1 MSHPWKPPVDGGGC
15 PGGTALSFPNVWA
28 RQSTPSDGTYV
39 GTSAD
44 LSTTDGGSVVGSLD
58 ELLLHPGCEGRAGA
72 AATKVQCQCL
82 RPCRFRHKCRRPD
95 CDFCHLHHATPT
107 SFAIAHRA
115 RQRLSLD
122 MKTDPMHGL
131 IDSTLR
137 WWDRSSHK
145 RRKQALRVRNMCFGR
160 LRELRAAEAA
170 QDAGAAGG
178 ALELRRS
185 LAAVR
190 AEHERDREAPPRSLE
205 GLYAICGSAVP
216 VAVVVPE
223 QGR

>member
-1 MSHPWKPPVDGGGC
+1 MGC
-15 PGGTALSFPNVWA
+15 PSGTALSLSSIWA

-58 ELLLHPGCEGRAGA
+58 ELLHPGCEGGAGA

-107 SFAIAHRA
+107 SFAIAYRA

-122 MKTDPMHGL
+122 MKTDPMHDL
-131 IDSTLR
+131 IDSALR
-137 WWDRSSHK
+137 WWDRGSHK
-145 RRKQALRVRNMCFGR
+145 RRKQALRIRNMCFGR

-170 QDAGAAGG
+170 RDAGAAGG
-178 ALELRRS
+178 ARELRRA
-185 LAAVR
+185 LLAVR
-190 AEHERDREAPPRSLE
+190 AEHERDREALPRSLE
-205 GLYAICGSAVP
+205 GLYAICGAAVTH
-216 VAVVVPE
+216 AAEVPE
-223 QGR
+223 ESR